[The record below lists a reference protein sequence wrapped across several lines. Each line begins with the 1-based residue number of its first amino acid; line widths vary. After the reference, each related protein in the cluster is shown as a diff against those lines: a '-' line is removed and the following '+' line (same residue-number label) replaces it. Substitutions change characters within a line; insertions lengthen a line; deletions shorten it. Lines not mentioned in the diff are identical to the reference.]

1 MKERIRVYIKGRL
14 RLRVTGAAP
23 ERFFNLCRTNR
34 IPLWGLCCQESG
46 YECYI
51 HLRDL
56 YRIRPYARKAQVRV
70 RIIGRNGLP
79 FFLHRNRRR
88 KWYAAGV
95 LAFFVVLAVMSQFI
109 WAVSVEGNYS
119 ISDDTL
125 IHYLDEENIRY
136 GMWKGQI
143 DCNRLEEQLRSHF
156 DEIIWVSAR
165 ISGTQL
171 MIRVKENDGVPV
183 AERQEELPRDLVA
196 DVAGTITG
204 LIVRQG
210 KPQVEIGAQVEP
222 GQVLVSGLIPI
233 LDDAGQTVKEN
244 QVYADADIYARTGE
258 NYAEPVA
265 KTQKVRI
272 YSGRTRL
279 GLLLRIGGLDFL
291 WMPPRK
297 EGELWQMTVQEH
309 QLCLLEDFY
318 LPVWC
323 GRIQAREYGIYEE
336 FLTKD
341 QLEAKKERI
350 HQQKLQN
357 FTEKG
362 VQIIENNVK
371 IQDKGSF
378 YEVQGQ
384 LVLNRQ
390 IGIGQNISETRGEET
405 AE

>member
-14 RLRVTGAAP
+14 RLRITGSAP

-46 YECYI
+46 YECYM
-51 HLRDL
+51 HLKDL

-70 RIIGRNGLP
+70 RIIGRGGLP
-79 FFLHRNRRR
+79 FFLQRNRRR

-95 LAFFVVLAVMSQFI
+95 LSFFAVLSVMSQFI
-109 WAVSVEGNYS
+109 WAVSVEGNHS
-119 ISDDTL
+119 ISDDML
-125 IHYLDEENIRY
+125 IHYLDEEDIHY
-136 GMWKGQI
+136 GIWKGGL
-143 DCNRLEEQLRSHF
+143 DCDRLEEQLRSHF

-165 ISGTQL
+165 ILGTQL
-171 MIRVKENDGVPV
+171 MIRVKENDGVV
-183 AERQEELPRDLVA
+183 ETKQEEELPRDLVS

-210 KPQVEIGAQVEP
+210 KPQVQIGAQVEP

-233 LDDAGQTVKEN
+233 LNDAGETVKEN
-244 QVYADADIYARTGE
+244 LVFADADIYARTGE
-258 NYAEPVA
+258 SYAEPVA
-265 KTQKVRI
+265 KTRKVRI
-272 YSGRTRL
+272 YSGRSRRGLRL
-279 GLLLRIGGLDFL
+279 RAGGLDFL
-291 WMPPRK
+291 WMPPGK
-297 EGELWQMTVQEH
+297 EEELWQITVQEH

-318 LPVWC
+318 LPVWY
-323 GRIQAREYGIYEE
+323 GVIQAKEYGIYEQ
-336 FLTKD
+336 FLTKN
-341 QLEAKKERI
+341 QLEAQKERI

-357 FTEKG
+357 FTIKG

-378 YEVQGQ
+378 YEMQGQ
-384 LVLNRQ
+384 LVLNRK